1 MTGLFYHDA
10 LRALCDAGA
19 RFVVVGGVA
28 VNLQG
33 VPRPTA
39 DLDIAIELSLDNV
52 RSVASAFAAIGLS
65 PRLPEPPDKLADPE
79 VVRDW
84 VERRNLKAYTFQDA
98 NNPLRNADV
107 LVTSPVPYDELERE
121 ADVVKAMGMEIRIAS
136 ISALLRMKAVAGRQQ
151 DLADIDALRRILE
164 DEA

>member
-10 LRALCDAGA
+10 LRALVEARA

-39 DLDIAIELSLDNV
+39 DLDIAADLGLENV
-52 RSVASAFAAIGLS
+52 LAVARAFSSIGLR
-65 PRLPEPPDKLADPE
+65 PRLPEPPEKLADPAT
-79 VVRDW
+79 VRDW
-84 VERRNLKAYTFQDA
+84 VEQRNLKAYTFQDP

-107 LVTSPVPYDELERE
+107 LVTSPIPYPELESTADTVE
-121 ADVVKAMGMEIRIAS
+121 ALGLRIRIAS
-136 ISALLRMKAVAGRQQ
+136 IPALLRMKEHAGREQ
-151 DLADIDALRRILE
+151 DLADADALRRILE
-164 DEA
+164 DT